1 MATALLLGEHVHL
14 GLELRVRGD
23 RTRLGQHLAA
33 LDVLALDAA
42 EQGADV
48 VTGLPLVEQLAEHL
62 DAGDHGLLDLRLH
75 ADDLDLVIDVDDAA
89 LHATG
94 GDGAATGDG
103 EDVLDGHQEGLVH
116 VALGERH
123 VVVHGL
129 HELEDLLLGGGVAVQ
144 GVEGRDLHDRDVVT
158 RELVLAQQLTHLE
171 LHELEQLLVVHH
183 VGLVEGHHDVRHA
196 HLAGE
201 QDVLTGLRHRAVSG
215 RHHEDRAVHLRG
227 TRDHVLDVVSV
238 TRAVDVGVV
247 TALRLVLHV
256 RGGDGDAALALL
268 GGVVDLIEAAHL
280 AAELLAERLGDGS
293 SEGRLAVVDV
303 TDGAHVHVGLR
314 TVELLL
320 RHHRSSCASE
330 RGATI
335 RVTTRHVLPKRPQ
348 HATRG
353 PVGRA

>member
-1 MATALLLGEHVHL
+1 VLG
-14 GLELRVRGD
+14 GWPN
-23 RTRLGQHLAA
+23 
-33 LDVLALDAA
+33 
-42 EQGADV
+42 GADR
-48 VTGLPLVEQLAEHL
+48 G
-62 DAGDHGLLDLRLH
+62 AGDSD
-75 ADDLDLVIDVDDAA
+75 
-89 LHATG
+89 ATG
-94 GDGAATGDG
+94 NGGRPRREAPRGGAGQPD
-103 EDVLDGHQEGLVH
+103 
-116 VALGERH
+116 
-123 VVVHGL
+123 
-129 HELEDLLLGGGVAVQ
+129 
-144 GVEGRDLHDRDVVT
+144 
-158 RELVLAQQLTHLE
+158 AQ
-171 LHELEQLLVVHH
+171 
-183 VGLVEGHHDVRHA
+183 D
-196 HLAGE
+196 LAGE
-201 QDVLTGLRHRAVSG
+201 QDVLAGLRHRAVSG

-268 GGVVDLIEAAHL
+268 RGVVDLIEAAHL